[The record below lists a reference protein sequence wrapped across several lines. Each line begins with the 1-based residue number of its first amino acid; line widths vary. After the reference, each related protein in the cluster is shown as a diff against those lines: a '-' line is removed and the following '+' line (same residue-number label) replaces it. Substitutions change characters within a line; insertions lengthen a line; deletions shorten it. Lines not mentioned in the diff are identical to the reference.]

1 MIDAYIFFSGFGKTC
16 ELHTM
21 LQKGAPV
28 AIAEDLTTIV
38 DALKEVKP
46 TLMFAVPT
54 LFKKVYDKIQEKV
67 R

>member
-1 MIDAYIFFSGFGKTC
+1 
-16 ELHTM
+16 M

-67 R
+67 SDCTKKRREIFV

>member
-1 MIDAYIFFSGFGKTC
+1 
-16 ELHTM
+16 M

-67 R
+67 GECMKRIYIS